1 MSHHLLELIR
11 RQADPGFGDSRVNRR
26 VWELS
31 YGSGRRLDTGR
42 RVTAVTRGLRDAQ
55 RAARSR

>member
-11 RQADPGFGDSRVNRR
+11 RQADPGFGDSRVNRL

-42 RVTAVTRGLRDAQ
+42 RVTAVTRGL
-55 RAARSR
+55 

>member
-1 MSHHLLELIR
+1 MSHRLLELIR
-11 RQADPGFGDSRVNRR
+11 RQADPGFRDSRVNRL